1 MNIWDKRINLKNTVP
16 EGKKENKG
24 TTGRRKDIMDKL
36 EKYISTNR
44 DELDMY
50 SPDQEI
56 WENIQA
62 SLKVRSGYRRK
73 IMSMAAAILI
83 LLGSSLGL
91 LWYRANNAAYSAP
104 PELLESELFYSKR
117 VESLLNEARPYL
129 TSMPDLGNELAEE
142 MNNLDS
148 IYLELKK
155 DLKDNVS
162 NEDVVE
168 ALIVNYRV
176 RIRILEEMLTILK
189 EEKENND
196 KNNKHEI

>member
-1 MNIWDKRINLKNTVP
+1 
-16 EGKKENKG
+16 
-24 TTGRRKDIMDKL
+24 MDKL

-62 SLKVRSGYRRK
+62 SLKVKPGYRRK
-73 IMSMAAAILI
+73 IMSMAAVIII
-83 LLGSSLGL
+83 LLCSSLGL